1 MSSYTELVKKQR
13 DFYLSGGTADLAGRK
28 KRLEKFNRPHHRTCC
43 TKGVIMKG
51 HSKRLKF
58 VRLTTGKNQYQQT
71 VPNPHRTLLTTHK
84 KELDDSI
91 FADLHRSS
99 FSDVD
104 STLQEVVGTLD
115 NIDAW
120 TAPKKV
126 PVGGPQLSADT
137 DSLYLVPEPLG
148 VVLIISPWNF
158 PLVTSA
164 SLAAA
169 LAAGN
174 TVIVKPSELD
184 PTFSAVFAKLVA
196 KYFDEK
202 EFAVVEG
209 GIPETTELLKERFDH
224 ILYTGC
230 PPVAKIIMAAAA
242 KHLTPVTLELGGKN
256 PVFVD
261 ESADLSLLA
270 QGIVFA
276 KLLNAGQIC
285 ICADYI
291 LTTPSMKPKI
301 IAALSSAFDALGDMS
316 KVKENARIV
325 NDRHFQRLMGLLQK
339 TKGKVAYKAVGE
351 ISQADKFIPAHLIDV
366 EAEDEFMKEEVFGP
380 LLPILSVPSFD
391 AALDYIKRNE
401 KPLAAYLYTS
411 NKEQSTRFIKET
423 SSGGVTVNGIMTH
436 VFAPGLP
443 FGGVGNSGMGRLHGK
458 YSFDIFSHEK
468 PVCLRSGL
476 TYKNIL

>member
-1 MSSYTELVKKQR
+1 MSYTELVKKQR

-28 KRLEKFNRPHHRTCC
+28 KRLETFK
-43 TKGVIMKG
+43 
-51 HSKRLKF
+51 
-58 VRLTTGKNQYQQT
+58 
-71 VPNPHRTLLTTHK
+71 TLLTTHK
-84 KELDDSI
+84 KELDDAI

-104 STLQEVVGTLD
+104 STLREVDGTLD

-120 TAPKKV
+120 TAPKKL
-126 PVGGPQLSADT
+126 PVGGPQLSAET
-137 DSLYLVPEPLG
+137 DSLFLVPEPLG

-164 SLAAA
+164 SLVQA

-261 ESADLSLLA
+261 ESADLALLA

-291 LTTPSMKPKI
+291 VTTPSMKPKV
-301 IAALSSAFDALGDMS
+301 IAALSAAFDALGDMS

-339 TKGKVAYKAVGE
+339 TKGKASVSTVAYKAGGE
-351 ISQADKFIPAHLIDV
+351 ISQSDKFIPVHLIDV

-380 LLPILSVPSFD
+380 LLPILTLPSFE

-411 NKEQSTRFIKET
+411 NEEQSTRFIRET

-436 VFAPGLP
+436 AFAPGVP

-458 YSFDIFSHEK
+458 YSFDMFSHEK
-468 PVCLRSGL
+468 PVCLRAGL
-476 TYKNIL
+476 SYKNNL